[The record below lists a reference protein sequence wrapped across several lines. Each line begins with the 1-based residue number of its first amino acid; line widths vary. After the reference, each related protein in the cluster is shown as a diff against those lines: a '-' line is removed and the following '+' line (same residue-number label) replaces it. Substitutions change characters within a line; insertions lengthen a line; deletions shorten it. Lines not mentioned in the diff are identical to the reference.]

1 MSAQREPR
9 YCPHCGVAYEP
20 LQEYCLECGERL
32 PTNTG
37 TVGVLAAWWQRRL
50 PWYPGDWIWPALL
63 FLVVAAVAT
72 AVSAATTSS
81 SSTTIVATQ
90 PGVTV
95 GNGTQPAASATT
107 QTLPAAP
114 KPTVTTGTLPKAP
127 GPVSTTAVTTPAPP
141 AAPGLTVWPS
151 SGTGFTDVLASVA
164 LASGRG
170 AALARAREA
179 KAAGLPK
186 PGVLVSAQYPSLR
199 AGFYVVFSGV
209 YRTPGAALAAL
220 GAAQGHGFPDAY
232 VARVTHP

>member
-1 MSAQREPR
+1 MSAPHEPR

-37 TVGVLAAWWQRRL
+37 AVGVLAAWWQRRL

-63 FLVVAAVAT
+63 FLAVAAVAT
-72 AVSAATTSS
+72 AVSAATTSG

-95 GNGTQPAASATT
+95 GQGTLPAPTAVT

-127 GPVSTTAVTTPAPP
+127 GAVSTTAVTTPAPP
-141 AAPGLTVWPS
+141 SAPGLAAWPS
-151 SGTGFTDVLASVA
+151 TGTAFTDVLASIPVATGRGTA
-164 LASGRG
+164 LAK
-170 AALARAREA
+170 AREA

-186 PGVLVSAQYPSLR
+186 AGVLVSAAYSSLR
-199 AGFYVVFSGV
+199 AGYYVVFSGV
-209 YRTPGAALAAL
+209 YATPGAALAAL
-220 GAAQGHGFPDAY
+220 AAARAHGFGDAY